1 MASDGSCNGLTSVFG
16 NVHCQASQNSAG
28 GDLSATTSLTA
39 YWPFLLGGGAIV
51 LFLIIIFAVLYCRQ
65 RIKCEATRNV
75 FHSELLNLY
84 RSSDGPKPVIRGE
97 MV

>member
-39 YWPFLLGGGAIV
+39 YWPIFAGAGV
-51 LFLIIIFAVLYCRQ
+51 LVFIIIIIFAVLYCRQ
-65 RIKCEATRNV
+65 RIKCDATRRIL
-75 FHSELLNLY
+75 HTGLLNL
-84 RSSDGPKPVIRGE
+84 SQVDGKQSFLPSQV
-97 MV
+97 V